1 MHPVIAG
8 EHLDFNPEALNLSPS
23 RYTQRFGGRKSARA
37 DGKATHACVTI
48 HVRVRE
54 GLFISN
60 LE

>member
-8 EHLDFNPEALNLSPS
+8 EYLDFDPQALNLSPS
-23 RYTQRFGGRKSARA
+23 RYTQRFGGHESARA
-37 DGKATHACVTI
+37 DGKSTHARVPI
-48 HVRVRE
+48 HVRVHE